1 MHYWGIMNTGENHPP
16 THHCTCHHEEGQC
29 HGNPEHRTLINRR
42 RFLAV
47 GSGCVIG
54 ALAGS
59 SNAADSKAQLVD
71 IGALTRFSEEG
82 ISEEFTKDNF
92 FVIRYQD
99 RLFAAS
105 TSCPHMG
112 NPLQRDPQDV
122 KRITCGI
129 HGSVF
134 DGEGLATVGPAS
146 TGLIRLGITVNKE
159 GHVMVNPA
167 KEFPQDKWTDKA
179 CYVEVK

>member
-1 MHYWGIMNTGENHPP
+1 MRTDEKHSSAHR
-16 THHCTCHHEEGQC
+16 CACHHKGGHCQ
-29 HGNPEHRTLINRR
+29 GNHERRPEINRR

-47 GSGCVIG
+47 GSGCVLG
-54 ALAGS
+54 ALGGASGV
-59 SNAADSKAQLVD
+59 AADKLPPVD
-71 IGALTRFSEEG
+71 IGAVNKFSEDR
-82 ISEEFTKDNF
+82 ISEEFTKDDF
-92 FVIRYQD
+92 FVIRYQG

-105 TSCPHMG
+105 TTCPHMG
-112 NPLQRDPQDV
+112 GILQRDPQDA

-146 TGLIRLGITVNKE
+146 SGLIRLGIAVNAE
-159 GHVMVNPA
+159 GHVIVNPS
-167 KEFPQDKWTDKA
+167 KEFPQDKWTDNA